1 MAVYK
6 DKDELMNTDWQSKI
20 NDAVAKGDYGAAAQ
34 YEQARNDKINSSG
47 YSGSQKTTN
56 MYSPYLNPVNVSGS
70 SSSKSSSSS
79 SKNDPWTKYAG
90 TDFHQDAIYAAQD
103 GDWDAVVDFLNQRE
117 EKVMAQGDNRG
128 KTSAQIYAELWEK
141 YGMEE
146 EAPSFDFDYS
156 DRPTYNDNGMND
168 RIDAMLNQILNRDAF
183 SYNAAEDDLYKQYA
197 SMYQREGNRAM
208 NDALAS
214 AAATAGG
221 MNSYAM
227 TAANQANNYYM
238 AQLNDKIPELYQ
250 LAYEMYLK
258 DIDNQVRDLGLLND
272 MDDKQYN
279 RYRDTMSDWENDRN
293 FAYGMYTDDVA
304 KGQWQ
309 QQFDSNNSHW
319 QQEFDASTDQWQQEF
334 DHTVSEDTLDR
345 ADKDKDREYVT
356 DQETSN
362 TAYAKA
368 MEILEAGAMP
378 TAEMLA
384 EAGMTP
390 EQASD
395 ILAAV
400 QLERNAALGLGGN
413 PTSNPTSN
421 PGSDDGGKDTP
432 KNPGGGY
439 DNGGLSTA
447 QIKEMQKAL
456 GVTAD
461 GMWGSKSQAAA
472 KAKGWGSSASAAW
485 KSYSS
490 GAANTDDEFQY
501 LERDDYATNENTNYT
516 ITNRHGDSWIEVS
529 GYTGR
534 LAYTELEQLV
544 DSGKVEEII
553 DKKSGT
559 VTYRKK

>member
-1 MAVYK
+1 MAY
-6 DKDELMNTDWQSKI
+6 DKNTDYQALI
-20 NDAVAKGDYGAAAQ
+20 NEAVAKGDYVTAAKA
-34 YEQARNDKINSSG
+34 EQSRNEKIAAMNAAGGGTNKYNATATNNYGGWLDKTDYSTIGQQQMANNAPWQDVLETYNNRANKASSTVG
-47 YSGSQKTTN
+47 
-56 MYSPYLNPVNVSGS
+56 M
-70 SSSKSSSSS
+70 
-79 SKNDPWTKYAG
+79 
-90 TDFHQDAIYAAQD
+90 
-103 GDWDAVVDFLNQRE
+103 
-117 EKVMAQGDNRG
+117 
-128 KTSAQIYAELWEK
+128 EK
-141 YGMEE
+141 YVNDEKQQEMLDYILAQQKSPTPEVSYPSFS
-146 EAPSFDFDYS
+146 APSFDFDTSKPTFESQYS
-156 DRPTYNDNGMND
+156 SK
-168 RIDAMLNQILNRDAF
+168 IDEMLNNILSREEF
-183 SYNAAEDDLYKQYA
+183 SYDAETDPLFQQYKNQYN
-197 SMYQREGNRAM
+197 REGNRSM
-208 NDALAS
+208 NDTL
-214 AAATAGG
+214 AAAASNAGG
-221 MNSYAM
+221 MNSYAI
-227 TAANQANNYYM
+227 TAAQQANDYYA
-238 AQLNDKIPELYQ
+238 AQLGDKIPELYQ